1 MLKNTKTDNIYVS
14 ILADGMLHA
23 PSTED
28 TEGAVRRDYETSSGE
43 KGTKWEHVYS
53 ELTGKISKVAFREGD
68 FGLQLQ
74 VTFEDEGNKPI
85 VLSVNTQSNFGEDI
99 MKKLPNVDMEKAVKL
114 VPYSFKDE
122 KGKTKR
128 GVTIYQDE
136 QKIQS
141 FYYDPETKKPLHGYP
156 VAKLPKVKKGEKVP
170 TSFWKLFYLQAN
182 AFLVEDLKA
191 RLKIEETVDASDSEL
206 EEMVEDA
213 AKNLE

>member
-1 MLKNTKTDNIYVS
+1 MLKNTKTDSIYVS
-14 ILADGMLHA
+14 ILADGMLHV
-23 PSTED
+23 PSAEGV
-28 TEGAVRRDYETSSGE
+28 EGAVRRDYETSTGE
-43 KGTKWEHVYS
+43 KGTKWEHVFS
-53 ELTGKISKVAFREGD
+53 ELTGKITKVTFKEGD
-68 FGLQLQ
+68 YGLQLQ

-85 VLSVNTQSNFGEDI
+85 VLSVNAQSNFGEDI
-99 MKKLPNVDMEKAVKL
+99 MKKLPNIDMEKAVKV

-122 KGKTKR
+122 KGKQKR

-141 FYYDPETKKPLHGYP
+141 FYYDPKTKKTLHGYP
-156 VAKLPKVKKGEKVP
+156 VAKIPKVKKGEKVP

-191 RLKIEETVDASDSEL
+191 RLKINSQEEPTDSEL

-213 AKNLE
+213 EKALG